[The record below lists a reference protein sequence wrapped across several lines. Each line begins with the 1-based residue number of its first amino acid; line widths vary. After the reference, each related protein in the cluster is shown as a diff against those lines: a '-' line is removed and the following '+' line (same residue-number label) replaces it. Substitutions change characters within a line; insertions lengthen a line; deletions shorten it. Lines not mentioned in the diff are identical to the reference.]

1 MTKTILITDP
11 TDGLGRATAEAM
23 ARQGH
28 SLILPGRNRSKL
40 EAAAQELCGTSA
52 TMATVQADLS
62 VLDQAAVTA
71 RQVIADHPA
80 IDVLINNVGMFKTG
94 QTVSPGFFDV
104 RFAVNTFAPALLTQ
118 RLLPVIAGN
127 GRIIHLS
134 SAAQTPVDL
143 DALAGGSPL
152 PAMEAYAQSKLAI
165 TLWSQHFASEH
176 PEGPVSIA
184 VNPGS
189 LLATRMVR
197 EGFGTSGN
205 DLSIGVD
212 ILAQA
217 ALSEE
222 FADASGRYYDNDAGQ
237 LAPLYPA
244 ALAQTLSARVNQILQ
259 SLPMA

>member
-1 MTKTILITDP
+1 M
-11 TDGLGRATAEAM
+11 
-23 ARQGH
+23 
-28 SLILPGRNRSKL
+28 
-40 EAAAQELCGTSA
+40 
-52 TMATVQADLS
+52 
-62 VLDQAAVTA
+62 
-71 RQVIADHPA
+71 
-80 IDVLINNVGMFKTG
+80 
-94 QTVSPGFFDV
+94 

-212 ILAQA
+212 ILARA